1 MSTAALPSTSLHG
14 PSILQRI
21 REVLLPMA
29 AISVVFVMLVPLPA
43 WALDFLLALSMAA
56 SFIVFL
62 SAMQIRRAVELSVFP
77 TLLLL
82 LTLFRL
88 ALNIASSRRILLH
101 GQEGTAAAGQVIQA
115 FGQFVVGGNYVVG
128 FVLFLALIAIQFL
141 VVSHGAVRTAEVT
154 ARFTLDALPGK
165 QMAIDA
171 DMNAGLIDEAEA
183 RRRRQAIAREAE
195 FYGAMDG
202 AARFNQRDSLATIL
216 ITAIN
221 IVAGLL
227 IGTLQQ
233 GIELGEAART
243 YTVLTVGD
251 GLVTLIPSLLVSVAG
266 GITLTRANSA
276 GQLGSEIR
284 QQLLGRPATLYLAS
298 AVSAAMCLIPGL
310 PKLAFL
316 LVAGGLWWS
325 GRRVS
330 SHPQAAPQPEL
341 GPAEKKKA
349 EQQAGGSD
357 LAQLLRLEDLTLE
370 IGFQLIPLVDEK
382 QGGQLLSR
390 VRSLRRHLSSEMGFL
405 VPPVHISDNLRLK
418 PREYLFSLRGMEIGR
433 WQTEGAQLLAVSGD
447 AGRRPLTGK
456 ETREPAFGVPAIWI
470 QPALEEQAN
479 AAGYSVVDATTVIT
493 THLGELIREHAWE
506 LLGRAETKRLLDSL
520 NDSHPKLME
529 ELVPKLLSLGEVER
543 VLEQLL
549 RERVSI
555 RDLGAILESLLETA
569 TVNKNTVALVEA
581 ARQALGRRL
590 VRPLLD
596 SEGQLPV
603 LLLDPALEEEILST
617 LQPDAGQRQLA
628 AQTPPATPILRRLAD
643 SVRRLIGAA
652 SAAALPVL
660 LVPSPAR
667 YHVKRW
673 LEPVV
678 PRLAVIA
685 AGEIPPEIRLRP
697 VGTVR

>member
-1 MSTAALPSTSLHG
+1 MSTAALTVGAPGAQT
-14 PSILQRI
+14 ILGRL
-21 REVLLPMA
+21 REYLLPLA
-29 AISVVFVMLVPLPA
+29 AISVIFVMLVPLPA
-43 WALDFLLALSMAA
+43 AGLDLLLALSMAA
-56 SFIVFL
+56 SIVVFL
-62 SAMQIRRAVELSVFP
+62 SAVQIRRAVELSVFP

-101 GQEGTAAAGQVIQA
+101 GQEGTAAAGKVIEA

-233 GIELGEAART
+233 GVELAEAART

-251 GLVTLIPSLLVSVAG
+251 GLVTIIPSLLVSVAG

-276 GQLGSEIR
+276 GLLGGEIR
-284 QQLLGRPATLYLAS
+284 QQLLGKPGTLYMAS
-298 AVSAAMCLIPGL
+298 LVSAAMCLIPGL
-310 PKLAFL
+310 PKVAFL
-316 LVAGGLWWS
+316 LVASGLFV
-325 GRRVS
+325 GARRVAA
-330 SHPQAAPQPEL
+330 QAALAPAPEAAQ
-341 GPAEKKKA
+341 GDKKKA
-349 EQQAGGSD
+349 AEAQSSD
-357 LAQLLRLEDLTLE
+357 LTQLLKLEDLTLE

-382 QGGQLLSR
+382 QGGQLLNR
-390 VRSLRRHLSSEMGFL
+390 VRSLRRHLSAELGFL
-405 VPPVHISDNLRLK
+405 IPPVHISDNLRLK

-447 AGRRPLTGK
+447 PGRRPLAGK
-456 ETREPAFGVPAIWI
+456 EAREPAFGVPAIWI
-470 QPALEEQAN
+470 QPALEDQAI
-479 AAGYSVVDATTVIT
+479 AAGYSVVDAVTVVT
-493 THLGELIREHAWE
+493 THLGELIRRHAFE

-529 ELVPKLLSLGEVER
+529 ELVPKLLSLGEVGR

-555 RDLGAILESLLETA
+555 RDLGAILEALLETA
-569 TVNKNTVALVEA
+569 PVNKNIVALVEA

-590 VRPLLD
+590 IRPLLD
-596 SEGQLPV
+596 REGQLPV
-603 LLLDPALEEEILST
+603 LLLDPALEEEILMT
-617 LQPDAGQRQLA
+617 LTPEGPQRLLA
-628 AQTPPATPILRRLAD
+628 AQATPATPLVRRLTD
-643 SVRRLIGAA
+643 SVRQLIGQA

-660 LVPSPAR
+660 LCPSPAR

-673 LEPVV
+673 LEPVL
-678 PRLAVIA
+678 PRLAVVA
-685 AGEIPPEIRLRP
+685 AGEIPAEIRLRP

>member
-1 MSTAALPSTSLHG
+1 VSTTALPAASLPG
-14 PSILQRI
+14 LSILQRM
-21 REVLLPMA
+21 REVLLPLA
-29 AISVVFVMLVPLPA
+29 AISVIFVMMVPLPA
-43 WALDFLLALSMAA
+43 WALDFLLAISMAA
-56 SFIVFL
+56 SIIVFL
-62 SAMQIRRAVELSVFP
+62 SAVQVRRAVELSVFP

-101 GQEGTAAAGQVIQA
+101 GSEGTAAAGKVIEA

-251 GLVTLIPSLLVSVAG
+251 GLVTLIPSLLVSIAG

-276 GQLGSEIR
+276 GLLGGEIR
-284 QQLLGRPATLYLAS
+284 QQLLAKPTTLYLAS
-298 AVSAAMCLIPGL
+298 LVSASMCLIPGL
-310 PKLAFL
+310 PKFAFL
-316 LVAGGLWWS
+316 TVAAALFWGARSTAAHPPAVALPESVGG
-325 GRRVS
+325 
-330 SHPQAAPQPEL
+330 
-341 GPAEKKKA
+341 EKKKA
-349 EQQAGGSD
+349 EQAQGAD
-357 LAQLLRLEDLTLE
+357 LASLLRLEELTLE

-433 WQTEGAQLLAVSGD
+433 WQTEGSLLLAVSSD
-447 AGRRPLTGK
+447 PGRRPLAGK
-456 ETREPAFGVPAIWI
+456 EAREPAFGVPAIWI
-470 QPALEEQAN
+470 APALEDQAV
-479 AAGYSVVDATTVIT
+479 AAGYSVVDSVTVIT
-493 THLGELIREHAWE
+493 THLGELIRQHAWE
-506 LLGRAETKRLLDSL
+506 LLGRSETKRLLDSL
-520 NDSHPKLME
+520 NDTHPKLIE
-529 ELVPKLLSLGEVER
+529 ELTPKLLSLGEVGH
-543 VLEQLL
+543 VFEQLL

-555 RDLGAILESLLETA
+555 RDLGTVLESLLETA
-569 TVNKNTVALVEA
+569 PVNKSLVALVEA
-581 ARQALGRRL
+581 ARQAMGRRL

-596 SEGQLPV
+596 GGGQLPV
-603 LLLDPALEEEILST
+603 LLLDPALEEEILTTLAPETGMRLLAST
-617 LQPDAGQRQLA
+617 GKTG
-628 AQTPPATPILRRLAD
+628 TPLIRRLTD
-643 SVRRLIGAA
+643 SLKQLIGAN

-660 LVPSPAR
+660 LCPSPAR

-673 LEPVV
+673 LEPVL
-678 PRLAVIA
+678 PRLAVVA

>member
-1 MSTAALPSTSLHG
+1 VARFKDYALPL
-14 PSILQRI
+14 
-21 REVLLPMA
+21 A
-29 AISVVFVMLVPLPA
+29 AISVIFVMLVPLPA
-43 WALDFLLALSMAA
+43 AALDLLLALSMAA
-56 SFIVFL
+56 SIIVFL
-62 SAMQIRRAVELSVFP
+62 SAVQIRRAVELSVFP

-88 ALNIASSRRILLH
+88 SLNIASSRRILLH
-101 GQEGTAAAGQVIQA
+101 GSEGTGAAGKVIEA

-233 GIELGEAART
+233 GVGLSEAART
-243 YTVLTVGD
+243 YTILTVGD

-276 GQLGSEIR
+276 GLLGGEIR
-284 QQLLGRPATLYLAS
+284 QQLLSRPATLYLAS
-298 AVSAAMCLIPGL
+298 IVMGAMCAIPGL
-310 PKLAFL
+310 PKMAFL
-316 LVAGGLWWS
+316 LISGILFIA

-330 SHPQAAPQPEL
+330 AMAAAVS
-341 GPAEKKKA
+341 PAEAGQGEKKKA
-349 EQQAGGSD
+349 ELAQGAD
-357 LAQLLRLEDLTLE
+357 LAGLLKIEDLTLE

-382 QGGQLLSR
+382 QGGLLLNR
-390 VRSLRRHLSSEMGFL
+390 IRTLRRHLSGELGFL
-405 VPPVHISDNLRLK
+405 IPPVHISDNLRLR
-418 PREYLFSLRGMEIGR
+418 PREYVFSLRGLEITR
-433 WQTEGAQLLAVSGD
+433 WQTEGPLLLAVSGD
-447 AGRRPLTGK
+447 PNRRPLAGR
-456 ETREPAFGVPAIWI
+456 ETREPAFGVPALWI
-470 QPALEEQAN
+470 APNLEEQAI
-479 AAGYSVVDATTVIT
+479 ASGYSVVDAVTVVT
-493 THLGELIREHAWE
+493 THLGEIIRQHAFE
-506 LLGRAETKRLLDSL
+506 LLSRSEIKRLMDSL
-520 NDSHPKLME
+520 NDSHPKLLE
-529 ELVPKLLSLGEVER
+529 ELVPKLLTLGEVGR

-555 RDLGAILESLLETA
+555 RDIGSILEALLETA
-569 TVNKNTVALVEA
+569 PLNKSTEYLVEA
-581 ARQALGRRL
+581 ARQAMGRRL
-590 VRPLLD
+590 VQPLLD
-596 SEGQLPV
+596 GDGQLPV
-603 LLLDPALEEEILST
+603 LLLDSSLEDEILSAVT
-617 LQPDAGQRQLA
+617 PETGQRLLSS
-628 AQTPPATPILRRLAD
+628 ATVTGAPLVRRLAD
-643 SVRRLIGAA
+643 SLKSLIASSSPAA
-652 SAAALPVL
+652 PPVL
-660 LVPSPAR
+660 LCPSPAR
-667 YHVKRW
+667 YHVRRW
-673 LEPVV
+673 LEPMF
-678 PRLAVIA
+678 PRLAVVT
-685 AGEIPPEIRLRP
+685 AGEIPPEVRLRP

>member
-1 MSTAALPSTSLHG
+1 MSTAAVAPRSLAPLSVLDRMREYMLPFG
-14 PSILQRI
+14 
-21 REVLLPMA
+21 
-29 AISVVFVMLVPLPA
+29 AIGVIFVMLIPLPA
-43 WALDFLLALSMAA
+43 FVLDLLLALSMAA
-56 SFIVFL
+56 SIIVFL
-62 SAMQIRRAVELSVFP
+62 SAVQIRRAVELSVFP

-88 ALNIASSRRILLH
+88 SLNIASSRRILLH
-101 GQEGTAAAGQVIQA
+101 GSEGTSAAGKVIEA

-227 IGTLQQ
+227 IGTMQE
-233 GIELGEAART
+233 GIALGEAART

-276 GQLGSEIR
+276 GLLGTEIR
-284 QQLLGRPATLYLAS
+284 QQLLARPATLYLAG
-298 AVSAAMCLIPGL
+298 VVTGAMCLIPGL
-310 PKLAFL
+310 PSVPFL
-316 LVAGGLWWS
+316 LVS
-325 GRRVS
+325 GCLFWNARRVARTEHVCNMAEVGS
-330 SHPQAAPQPEL
+330 V
-341 GPAEKKKA
+341 EKKKA
-349 EQQAGGSD
+349 EQAQGSD
-357 LAQLLRLEDLTLE
+357 LAGLLRLEELTLE

-382 QGGQLLSR
+382 QGGQLLNR
-390 VRSLRRHLSSEMGFL
+390 VRSLRRHLSGEMGFL
-405 VPPVHISDNLRLK
+405 VPPVHISDNLRLR

-447 AGRRPLTGK
+447 PGRRPLQGK
-456 ETREPAFGVPAIWI
+456 DAREPAFGVPAVWI
-470 QPALEEQAN
+470 APELENQAV
-479 AAGYSVVDATTVIT
+479 AAGYSVVDGVTVIT
-493 THLGELIREHAWE
+493 THLGELIRQHAHE
-506 LLGRAETKRLLDSL
+506 LLGRAETKRLMDSL
-520 NDSHPKLME
+520 NDTHPKLME
-529 ELVPKLLSLGEVER
+529 ELVPKLLTLGEVER

-549 RERVSI
+549 RERISI
-555 RDLGAILESLLETA
+555 RDMGSILEALLEMA
-569 TVNKNTVALVEA
+569 PGNKSQVALVEA

-590 VRPLLD
+590 IQPLLD
-596 SEGQLPV
+596 NDGMLPV
-603 LLLDPALEEEILST
+603 LLLDPVIEEEIISMLAPETSQRLLSAT
-617 LQPDAGQRQLA
+617 ATSE
-628 AQTPPATPILRRLAD
+628 TPLVRRLAD
-643 SVRRLIGAA
+643 SVNRLICA
-652 SAAALPVL
+652 SPGAALPVL
-660 LVPSPAR
+660 LCPSPAR
-667 YHVKRW
+667 YYVKRW
-673 LEPVV
+673 LEPILPRMAVV
-678 PRLAVIA
+678 A
-685 AGEIPPEIRLRP
+685 AGEIPPTTRLKP